1 METFETPY
9 GKITL
14 YSNET
19 YIICPFRRGSYW
31 DIGKLN
37 YMQNFIDPN
46 RNILE
51 IGAHCGTSTLFYS
64 HCIHD
69 DRKMYVYEPQRNMY
83 NLLVHNITQNNLQH
97 KILPYNKGVFCY
109 DGVGKMNAVDIDG
122 GGGIVEARYTTE
134 QNLPCNFGGISL
146 GEGGEEVTLTTID
159 SMGLDDIG
167 FIHCDAQGAEN
178 FIMAKATETLQRCRP
193 VILFEDSE
201 RYDSQIYEQ
210 VCRTYPEY
218 IEESKF
224 NIRKFCLEKLQ
235 YRICQEVDYCGAYDT
250 LLIP

>member
-19 YIICPFRRGSYW
+19 YIIWPFRDGRYW
-31 DIGKLN
+31 DIGKLD
-37 YMQNFIDPN
+37 YVRQFIDPQ

-51 IGAHCGTSTLFYS
+51 IGAHCGTSTLYYS
-64 HCIHD
+64 NCIHD
-69 DRKMYVYEPQRNMY
+69 DKKMFVYEPQRNMY

-109 DGVGKMNAVDIDG
+109 NGVGKMNAIDIDG
-122 GGGIVEARYTTE
+122 GGGIVESRYTNE
-134 QNLPCNFGGISL
+134 RDLPCNFGGVGL
-146 GEGGEEVTLTTID
+146 GGDGEEVALTTID

-167 FIHCDAQGAEN
+167 FLHCDAQGAEN
-178 FIMAKATETLQRCRP
+178 FIFSRATETIQRCRP
-193 VILFEDSE
+193 MILFEDSE
-201 RYDSQIYEQ
+201 RYDRKFYDN
-210 VCRTYPEY
+210 VCQKYPEY

-224 NIRKFCLEKLQ
+224 DIRKFCLETLQ
-235 YRICQEVDYCGAYDT
+235 YKSCIEVKYYEAIDT